1 MKQFVVDAF
10 TDHVF
15 AGNPAA
21 VCVMDHWIPDQL
33 MCNIAMENRFS
44 ETAFVVPEGGRYR
57 LRWFTPGG
65 EIDLCGHATLGT
77 AFVLLNFYDRD
88 ALSVTFDT
96 MSGRLVVRRDGNR
109 YEMEFPAYQIQQV
122 PVTDAMEEAFG
133 VRPVEAWTS
142 RDLTCVFDREE
153 EVRAMEPDQDKLA
166 QLPGLLQ
173 HATARG
179 AEYDCVTRSFAPKLA
194 VPEDPV
200 CGSAHCSVVPYWAR
214 TLGNELT
221 AYQASPRGG
230 VLYCR
235 LEGDK
240 VFMAGKA
247 ALYSEG
253 ELMVG

>member
-21 VCVMDHWIPDQL
+21 VCVMDHWVTDQL
-33 MCNIAMENRFS
+33 MQSIAMENRFS
-44 ETAFVVPEGGRYR
+44 ETAFVVPEDGRYH

-77 AFVLLNFYDRD
+77 AFVLLNFYDGD
-88 ALSVTFDT
+88 APSVTFDT
-96 MSGRLVVRRDGNR
+96 MGGQLVVRRDGDK

-133 VRPVEAWTS
+133 VRPVEAWLS
-142 RDLTCVFDREE
+142 RDLTCVFDSEGQ
-153 EVRAMEPDQDKLA
+153 VRNMAPDQGKLA
-166 QLPGLLQ
+166 LLPGLLQ

-179 AEYDCVTRSFAPKLA
+179 ADYDCVTRSFAPKLA

-214 TLGNELT
+214 TLGGTLT

-235 LEGDK
+235 LEGNR
-240 VFMAGKA
+240 VYIAGQA

-253 ELMVG
+253 ELTVA